1 MRSTLS
7 VLLIATIFLACKTD
21 PNLAKAISIE
31 TKIDAEKIAEAHGFK
46 NWDKVS
52 KIQFTFNVDSDGNHF
67 ERSWSWNP
75 KTNDVSMLMAGD
87 TIQYNR
93 ESIDSLS
100 LNADRAFINDKYW
113 LLVPFQLVWDTSAS
127 ITQPIRTQAPIS
139 KDSLSKITI
148 SYGSEGGYTPGD
160 AYDIFYND
168 EFLIKEW
175 IYRKANGAEP
185 SLISTFEN
193 YTTINGIKF
202 AQEHK
207 KADANWNLN
216 FTDII
221 IEQ

>member
-1 MRSTLS
+1 MKKFITIIMISFILNSCKSDKYNAQTVNTPQLTIQEQ
-7 VLLIATIFLACKTD
+7 IAK
-21 PNLAKAISIE
+21 
-31 TKIDAEKIAEAHGFK
+31 AHGFD
-46 NWDKVS
+46 NWDQVNNL
-52 KIQFTFNVDSDGNHF
+52 QFTFNVDREGNHF

-75 KTNDVSMLMAGD
+75 KTNDVSMVMAGD

-93 ESIDSLS
+93 QAIDSTS

-127 ITQPIRTQAPIS
+127 ITEPIKMEAPIS

-175 IYRKANGAEP
+175 IFRKSNAEQP
-185 SLISTFEN
+185 SLINTFEN
-193 YTTINGIKF
+193 YISINGIKF
-202 AQEHK
+202 AQDHK
-207 KADANWNLN
+207 QQDVDWNLN
-216 FTDII
+216 FTNIKI
-221 IEQ
+221 N